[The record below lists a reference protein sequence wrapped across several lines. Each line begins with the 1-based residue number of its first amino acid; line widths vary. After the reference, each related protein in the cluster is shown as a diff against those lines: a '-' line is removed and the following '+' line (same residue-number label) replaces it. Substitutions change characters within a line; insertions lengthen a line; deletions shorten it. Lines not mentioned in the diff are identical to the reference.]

1 MKFLTAAAVMLGVA
15 SAAPTATIEKR
26 AQQCGQWDSKVT
38 GAYTL
43 YQDLWGISGYTG
55 SQCSDITSL
64 SGNTLN
70 WWTTWS
76 WSGGSSQVKSYANV
90 VTKTNAVQISKIK
103 SLATKWTWTQTGSNV
118 VADVAYDIFTSSTA
132 GGKNEYEI
140 MVWLAALG
148 GAGPISATGSPIAT
162 VTVAG
167 HSWKLWYGS
176 NGVNE
181 VYSFTPN
188 GANVSSFSGDLM
200 DFFSYLIKSQGFKDS
215 QYLVSVGAGTEPFTG
230 SNAKLTSSY
239 SLVPAYK

>member
-1 MKFLTAAAVMLGVA
+1 M
-15 SAAPTATIEKR
+15 
-26 AQQCGQWDSKVT
+26 
-38 GAYTL
+38 
-43 YQDLWGISGYTG
+43 
-55 SQCSDITSL
+55 
-64 SGNTLN
+64 
-70 WWTTWS
+70 
-76 WSGGSSQVKSYANV
+76 KSYANV
-90 VTKTNAVQISKIK
+90 VTKTNPVQISKIK
-103 SLATKWTWTQTGSNV
+103 SLATKWTWVQSGSNV

-132 GGKNEYEI
+132 GGKNEFEI

-148 GAGPISATGSPIAT
+148 GAGPISATGKPIAT

-188 GANVSSFSGDLM
+188 GANVASFSGDLM
-200 DFFSYLIKSQGFKDS
+200 DFFAYLIKSQGFKDS
-215 QYLVSVGAGTEPFTG
+215 QYLISVGAGTEPFTG